1 MPKSKETVVTGAEK
15 QQHEQIDLIRVGIGG
30 KQVFIRSSEIKEVL
44 RPKPL
49 TPVPMGP
56 EHMIGLANVHGQ
68 IVCIIDAGSVTS
80 LPPCHREATA
90 RTRFLLLRHA
100 VMHVGIW
107 VDEVSKIQQVDHSLL
122 ANSGNNGDSISHIDI
137 EGSACDL
144 LHCNALLH

>member
-1 MPKSKETVVTGAEK
+1 MPNSKRTAVKAAEK
-15 QQHEQIDLIRVGIGG
+15 QQNQRIDLLRVSIGG
-30 KQVFIRSSEIKEVL
+30 KVVFVRSSEIKEVM

-80 LPPCHREATA
+80 LPPCHRDVAP

-122 ANSGNNGDSISHIDI
+122 ANLGNNGDSISRINI
-137 EGSACDL
+137 EGAECEL
-144 LHCNALLH
+144 LHCDALLH